1 VEAPLSHR
9 PAIAYEIRRERS
21 AKPERF
27 CEDFFIDDGTGRARV
42 LAADARLV
50 LDMVRVRE
58 AIESKVV
65 AHQVGGK
72 VNGPTLIQPLGTTFE
87 RALLPG
93 DEVVV
98 CGQAT
103 RQLGAGPTQVH
114 LAMHG
119 SAAGPVLVTNRDLDE
134 MWAEA
139 QFGLWLAA
147 PLV

>member
-1 VEAPLSHR
+1 M
-9 PAIAYEIRRERS
+9 
-21 AKPERF
+21 
-27 CEDFFIDDGTGRARV
+27 

-58 AIESKVV
+58 AIESKVI
-65 AHQVGGK
+65 AHEVGGRDGGQNGSQNGTK
-72 VNGPTLIQPLGTTFE
+72 TSGPTLVQPLGTTFE

-98 CGQAT
+98 WGQAT
-103 RQLGAGPTQVH
+103 RQLGAGPSQVQ
-114 LAMHG
+114 LAMHAC
-119 SAAGPVLVTNRDLDE
+119 AAGPVLVTNRDLDE

-147 PLV
+147 PLVLAALIALL